1 MVQSGTN
8 RAARPLRTGRVGRLL
23 GLLCVVAPILVAEA
37 RGTLPARAVATRFSS
52 LSELTP
58 RNVRGLMPLA
68 VLPLEVGPPDDA
80 TGTDP
85 TAPGRAARLGSL
97 AAGDERLRGFVSWRV
112 ALNGGG
118 AAVSTGSHDNGVA
131 VSLVAAPASAA
142 GLSGA
147 LAAWDASRSRLVWA
161 AGKPAARKSG
171 ALVTAGG
178 LVLYCSADG
187 WFNVLDVTSGREL
200 WRHRLSGG
208 ERATP
213 VSYLGPDGHQFV
225 AVLTEQRGHRPTLQP
240 FSLPR

>member
-8 RAARPLRTGRVGRLL
+8 SAARPLRTGRVGRLL

-85 TAPGRAARLGSL
+85 AAPGRAARLGSL

-142 GLSGA
+142 GLSGMPPTHA
-147 LAAWDASRSRLVWA
+147 SCGPPGNLPRESPEHWSPPAVWFSTAAPM
-161 AGKPAARKSG
+161 AGLTSLMSQAGGSCGGTGSPAANARPR
-171 ALVTAGG
+171 
-178 LVLYCSADG
+178 SA
-187 WFNVLDVTSGREL
+187 TSG
-200 WRHRLSGG
+200 
-208 ERATP
+208 
-213 VSYLGPDGHQFV
+213 
-225 AVLTEQRGHRPTLQP
+225 PTAISSWP
-240 FSLPR
+240 C